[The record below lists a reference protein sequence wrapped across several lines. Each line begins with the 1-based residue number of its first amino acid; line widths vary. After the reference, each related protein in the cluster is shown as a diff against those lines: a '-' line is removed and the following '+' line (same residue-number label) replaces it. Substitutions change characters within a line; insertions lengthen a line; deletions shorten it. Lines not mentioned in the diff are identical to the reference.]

1 MAGAPKA
8 NVAWIDAH
16 LEIYARW
23 QHTAAATPPPPSTS
37 TAQATMSAAKA
48 RAEARRKAILARGG
62 DRLARIT
69 SSARGEEG
77 ATYMHD
83 GPSYCIPS
91 LIPLQLTNV
100 HSN

>member
-1 MAGAPKA
+1 
-8 NVAWIDAH
+8 
-16 LEIYARW
+16 
-23 QHTAAATPPPPSTS
+23 
-37 TAQATMSAAKA
+37 MSAAKA

-83 GPSYCIPS
+83 GPFYCIPP
-91 LIPLQLTNV
+91 LIPL
-100 HSN
+100 